1 MAEKEIGQF
10 IAELRKEQ
18 KLTQKEFAA
27 QLQIPDQAVSK
38 WETNANTPNLALL
51 PALAALFGVSID
63 LLFENMGG
71 TKYGG
76 NFFKKF
82 PQPPQKYLER
92 ESTGGTPWK
101 NLFLKKQYA
110 LR

>member
-1 MAEKEIGQF
+1 MNIGSNIKQF
-10 IAELRKEQ
+10 RRAK
-18 KLTQKEFAA
+18 KLTQKQVAA
-27 QLQIPDQAVSK
+27 SLGVSYQAVSK

-63 LLFENMGG
+63 LLFENMGE
-71 TKYGG
+71 T
-76 NFFKKF
+76 FFKKF

>member
-1 MAEKEIGQF
+1 MNIGSNIKQF
-10 IAELRKEQ
+10 RRAK
-18 KLTQKEFAA
+18 KLTQKQVAA
-27 QLQIPDQAVSK
+27 SLGVSYQAVSK

-76 NFFKKF
+76 NFF
-82 PQPPQKYLER
+82 
-92 ESTGGTPWK
+92 
-101 NLFLKKQYA
+101 
-110 LR
+110 